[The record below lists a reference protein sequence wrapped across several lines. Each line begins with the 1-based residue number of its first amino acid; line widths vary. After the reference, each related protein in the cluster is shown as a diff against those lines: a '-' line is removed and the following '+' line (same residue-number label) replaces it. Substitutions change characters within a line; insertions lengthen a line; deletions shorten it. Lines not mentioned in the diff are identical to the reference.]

1 MFPLVEFC
9 ISNMAKGGD
18 YVYDKLESD
27 PEVDVLEYG
36 CLNNCGLCSSG
47 LYALVDGEVVEG
59 DTPEDLLNNIYKHIE
74 ENDFTNLGV
83 IRNANSNTY

>member
-18 YVYDKLESD
+18 YV

-74 ENDFTNLGV
+74 ENDFTNLL
-83 IRNANSNTY
+83 

>member
-9 ISNMAKGGD
+9 VSNMAKGGD
-18 YVYDKLESD
+18 YVYNKLEED

-36 CLNNCGLCSSG
+36 CLQNCGICSSG

-59 DTPEDLLNNIYKHIE
+59 NTPDELLSNIYKLIE
-74 ENDFTNLGV
+74 EQQEAWAMF
-83 IRNANSNTY
+83 

>member
-27 PEVDVLEYG
+27 RRGRCVRIWM
-36 CLNNCGLCSSG
+36 SQ
-47 LYALVDGEVVEG
+47 
-59 DTPEDLLNNIYKHIE
+59 
-74 ENDFTNLGV
+74 
-83 IRNANSNTY
+83 

>member
-9 ISNMAKGGD
+9 VSNMAKGGD
-18 YVYDKLESD
+18 YVYNKLEED

-36 CLNNCGLCSSG
+36 CLQSCGICSSG

-59 DTPEDLLNNIYKHIE
+59 NTPDELLSNIYKHIE
-74 ENDFTNLGV
+74 EQQEAWAMF
-83 IRNANSNTY
+83 

>member
-1 MFPLVEFC
+1 MKYVS
-9 ISNMAKGGD
+9 ISRILYIEYVKGGD

-47 LYALVDGEVVEG
+47 LYALVDGE
-59 DTPEDLLNNIYKHIE
+59 
-74 ENDFTNLGV
+74 
-83 IRNANSNTY
+83 S

>member
-1 MFPLVEFC
+1 MKYVS
-9 ISNMAKGGD
+9 ISRILYIEYAKGGD
-18 YVYDKLESD
+18 YVYDKLGKH

-47 LYALVDGEVVEG
+47 LYALVDGEVIEG

-74 ENDFTNLGV
+74 ENDFTNLL
-83 IRNANSNTY
+83 

>member
-36 CLNNCGLCSSG
+36 CLNNCGLCSS
-47 LYALVDGEVVEG
+47 EG

-74 ENDFTNLGV
+74 ENDFTNLL
-83 IRNANSNTY
+83 

>member
-36 CLNNCGLCSSG
+36 CLNNCGLCSYG

-74 ENDFTNLGV
+74 ENDFTNLL
-83 IRNANSNTY
+83 

>member
-27 PEVDVLEYG
+27 PSRCVRIWM
-36 CLNNCGLCSSG
+36 SQ
-47 LYALVDGEVVEG
+47 
-59 DTPEDLLNNIYKHIE
+59 
-74 ENDFTNLGV
+74 
-83 IRNANSNTY
+83 

>member
-47 LYALVDGEVVEG
+47 LYALVDGEIVEG

-74 ENDFTNLGV
+74 ENDFTNLL
-83 IRNANSNTY
+83 